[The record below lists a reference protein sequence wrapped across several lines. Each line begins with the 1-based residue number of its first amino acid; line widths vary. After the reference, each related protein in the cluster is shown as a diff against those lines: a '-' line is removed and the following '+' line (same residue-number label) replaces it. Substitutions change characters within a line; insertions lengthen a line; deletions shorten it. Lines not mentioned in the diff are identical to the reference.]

1 MDTVTS
7 NDGPRIAFARLGDG
21 PPVILVCGQ
30 STDRSSNAPLA
41 ALLASDFTALNYD
54 RRGRGDSGDTQPYAV
69 EREVEDLDTLIGEAG
84 GSAFVFGVSSGAA
97 LALEA
102 AANGLAVDGLALWEP
117 PFIEDEDL
125 RPPRDLAERYERMIA
140 EDRRGDGVEA
150 RRSHA
155 RRPGPHPRR
164 SDPRRGP
171 VGPGPRA
178 RRVLR
183 GPNLATC
190 GAARPWR
197 RRLGA
202 PTCPRRSRRGCRLS
216 PRQRRPLRRPWG
228 PGATGPSRRA
238 CARVLEGGPE
248 MQQMFLTELRRR
260 AQVLPADGSDEPA
273 DTAVAAELRAAYEEA
288 LSGIAFAVRTS

>member
-7 NDGPRIAFARLGDG
+7 SDGTRIAFDRLGDG

-69 EREVEDLDTLIGEAG
+69 EREVEDLDALIGEAG

-140 EDRRGDGVEA
+140 EG
-150 RRSHA
+150 
-155 RRPGPHPRR
+155 RPGDVVEYFMANVVGLPPEFVAHAKTQPFWQ
-164 SDPRRGP
+164 SQEAMAHTFVYDTIVMGDHSLP
-171 VGPGPRA
+171 VDRA
-178 RRVLR
+178 AAVATPTLVLAGGESFPFMR
-183 GPNLATC
+183 ETARKLAE
-190 GAARPWR
+190 AMPD
-197 RRLGA
+197 
-202 PTCPRRSRRGCRLS
+202 
-216 PRQRRPLRRPWG
+216 
-228 PGATGPSRRA
+228 
-238 CARVLEGGPE
+238 ARVRILEGQTHGADPS
-248 MQQMFLTELRRR
+248 
-260 AQVLPADGSDEPA
+260 VLASVLGEFFGD
-273 DTAVAAELRAAYEEA
+273 
-288 LSGIAFAVRTS
+288 RT